1 MLFSSLPL
9 SQASIPPPPPNHST
23 LPSGNATEQPAISP
37 LSAAS
42 PQIAACSLAS
52 AWLSPEEALPHCP
65 QVPVCILSC
74 PQNPRVRRPG
84 GVIAPRC
91 HILLCGSG
99 HSTTHPLSVLV
110 VVTYVLMVALIIYG
124 GHWYL
129 LPLSFSP
136 PCSAVTLMMSAN
148 TDTH

>member
-9 SQASIPPPPPNHST
+9 SQVSIRPPPPNRSP
-23 LPSGNATEQPAISP
+23 LPSGNATEKPAISP
-37 LSAAS
+37 LSATC
-42 PQIAACSLAS
+42 PQIAVCSLAS

-74 PQNPRVRRPG
+74 PQNPRVRRPR
-84 GVIAPRC
+84 GVIAPCC

-110 VVTYVLMVALIIYG
+110 VVTYVLMVALIIHG
-124 GHWYL
+124 GHWTCCQFPFLPHVL
-129 LPLSFSP
+129 LSP
-136 PCSAVTLMMSAN
+136 
-148 TDTH
+148 